1 MSIFAKARAG
11 LNLTPAER
19 AFLKLVEGWVIA
31 GALSALVAF
40 VTAVTQPNPNWRVVL
55 AITATAFV
63 TATAFAA
70 LKYVKAHLDPPLAAA
85 VDAAA
90 ARLGV
95 SDYGN
100 KPATVVMPGPAMP
113 THTVVT
119 WTPASP
125 TTPAEPT
132 AAA

>member
-70 LKYVKAHLDPPLAAA
+70 LKYVKAHADPPLAAA

-90 ARLGV
+90 ARLGI

-100 KPATVVMPGPAMP
+100 KPAGSVMATQTVTSAPRSTGTFTP
-113 THTVVT
+113 TIVAESTTSTV
-119 WTPASP
+119 
-125 TTPAEPT
+125 
-132 AAA
+132 